1 MRSGSNPFTREEDNP
16 FMSSASRGGTGTNAA
31 NARDA
36 ETYFGSST
44 LPATNPWS
52 GGSQGNAAMD
62 FDEPMEGGGAGDF
75 VNSVAADDSSFN
87 QNEEVVP
94 VAGSFNSMSTR
105 DIAKRKKEL
114 DAREKELNK
123 REKELERR
131 EKGVVL
137 ADVKNWPPLLKLTH
151 HDIAKDIP
159 QASRPSVRRAYAAFL
174 GLCICLLWNAIV
186 VLIAVCMNEGDF
198 SDILMA
204 VIYLAVGIPAA
215 LFLWYF
221 RLYNAAKKDGAVGYA
236 AFFLF
241 FLVNIAWCIFCAV
254 APPINNEKS
263 FAGYMTAI
271 KMLDASQDFL
281 FIIYL
286 SSAIAWTVLSLWSLY
301 VIKYIYSS
309 FRGKSPQQMAAR
321 AATELS

>member
-1 MRSGSNPFTREEDNP
+1 
-16 FMSSASRGGTGTNAA
+16 MSSASRGGAGTNAA
-31 NARDA
+31 SARDA
-36 ETYFGSST
+36 ETYFGSSS
-44 LPATNPWS
+44 LPATTPWS
-52 GGSQGNAAMD
+52 GGSQGNAAID

-75 VNSVAADDSSFN
+75 VNSMAADESPFK
-87 QNEEVVP
+87 QNEEVMP
-94 VAGSFNSMSTR
+94 VAGSIDSMSKR
-105 DIAKRKKEL
+105 EVAKRKKEL
-114 DAREKELNK
+114 DMREKELNK

-137 ADVKNWPPLLKLTH
+137 ADEKNWPPLLKLTH

-159 QASRPSVRRAYAAFL
+159 EASRPSVRRAYIAFL
-174 GLCICLLWNAIV
+174 GLCVCLLWNAIV

-204 VIYLAVGIPAA
+204 VIYLAIGIPAA

-241 FLVNIAWCIFCAV
+241 FLVNIAWCIFSAV
-254 APPINNEKS
+254 APPINNERS

-281 FIIYL
+281 FVIYL
-286 SSAIAWTVLSLWSLY
+286 SSAIAWTVLSIWSIY
-301 VIKYIYSS
+301 VIKYIYGS
-309 FRGKSPQQMAAR
+309 FRGKNPHQMAAR